1 MTKRTVQASGLKQ
14 GGGSA
19 RRAVSASALSAG
31 ALLQPLFMV
40 IYGDANPEINPQISF
55 ESLKSNCHRH
65 V

>member
-19 RRAVSASALSAG
+19 RRAVSASGLSG
-31 ALLQPLFMV
+31 ALLQPLFMA
-40 IYGDANPEINPQISF
+40 IYGDANPEINPQIRF
-55 ESLKSNCHRH
+55 ESLKSSCHRH